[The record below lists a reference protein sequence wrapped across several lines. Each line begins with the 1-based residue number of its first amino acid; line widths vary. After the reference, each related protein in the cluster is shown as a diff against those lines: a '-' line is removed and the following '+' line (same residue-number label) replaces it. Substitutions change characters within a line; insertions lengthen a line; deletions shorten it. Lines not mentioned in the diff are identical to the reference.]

1 MTTTTMSRLPD
12 ERRTAPVQLLE
23 VETTANFKYL
33 SAVAVPYNDPAD
45 IGMFMEDFAPGSL
58 AKSIKE
64 AARSL
69 PLHVVHDDM
78 PMYAGMMF
86 ESWPIGVAHE
96 WDDDNNRLR
105 GVWKLDD
112 SVKAQR
118 AAQLAKPDDQGR
130 SMLGY
135 MSIRF
140 QPIRSAWTYAEDW
153 NPELGPAYKDRV
165 TRIEARLV
173 SVSIVST
180 PQYGNAAVEWVRSSE
195 PQRVREAA
203 GRQLDEWAAYLAQ
216 VKAGPM
222 AARKA

>member
-1 MTTTTMSRLPD
+1 MGRTTLPD
-12 ERRTAPVQLLE
+12 ERRTAPLQLLD
-23 VETTANFKYL
+23 VETTDSLKYL
-33 SAVAVPYNDPAD
+33 SAVAVPYGEAAD

-69 PLHVVHDDM
+69 PLHVFHDDM
-78 PMYAGMMF
+78 PMYAAMSF
-86 ESWPIGVAHE
+86 EGWPIGVAHE
-96 WDDDNNRLR
+96 WHDDSNALR

-153 NPELGPAYKDRV
+153 NPDLGPAYKDRV
-165 TRIEARLV
+165 TRTEARLV
-173 SVSIVST
+173 SVSLVST
-180 PQYGNAAVEWVRSSE
+180 PAYKSAGVEWVRSTE
-195 PQRVREAA
+195 PRRVPESSARE
-203 GRQLDEWAAYLAQ
+203 LDEWAAYLEQ
-216 VKAGPM
+216 VKAGPR
-222 AARKA
+222 AA

>member
-1 MTTTTMSRLPD
+1 MRIPD
-12 ERRTAPVQLLE
+12 ERRTAPVALLE
-23 VETTANFKYL
+23 VETSLNYI

-45 IGMFMEDFAPGSL
+45 IGMFTEDFAPGSM

-69 PLHVVHDDM
+69 PLHVFHDDM
-78 PMYAGMMF
+78 AAFSPMTI

-112 SVKAQR
+112 DVKAQR
-118 AAQLAKPDDQGR
+118 AARLAKPDEQGR

-140 QPIRSAWTYAEDW
+140 QPIRSQWTYAEDW
-153 NPELGPAYKDRV
+153 NPDLGSAYKDRV
-165 TRIEARLV
+165 TRLEARLV
-173 SVSIVST
+173 SVALVST
-180 PQYGNAAVEWVRSSE
+180 PQYQAAAVEWVRSAE
-195 PQRVREAA
+195 PQRKRESAA
-203 GRQLDEWAAYLAQ
+203 RELDEWAAYLQQ
-216 VKAGPM
+216 VKAGPL
-222 AARKA
+222 ASQKGITRR

>member
-1 MTTTTMSRLPD
+1 MSRLPD
-12 ERRTAPVQLLE
+12 ERRTAPLQLLE
-23 VETTANFKYL
+23 VETTDNLKYL
-33 SAVAVPYNDPAD
+33 SAVAVPYGEPAD

-69 PLHVVHDDM
+69 PLHVFHDDM
-78 PMYAGMMF
+78 PMYAPMAF

-112 SVKAQR
+112 SLKAQR
-118 AAQLAKPDDQGR
+118 AAQLARPDENGR

-140 QPIRSAWTYAEDW
+140 NPIRSSWTYAQDY
-153 NPELGPAYKDRV
+153 NPDLGPQYKDRV
-165 TRIEARLV
+165 TRLEARLV
-173 SVSIVST
+173 SVSLVST
-180 PQYGNAAVEWVRSSE
+180 PAYRSAEVEWVRSSE
-195 PQRVREAA
+195 PRRMVESSARE
-203 GRQLDEWAAYLAQ
+203 LDEWAAYLKQ
-216 VKAGPM
+216 VKAGPH
-222 AARKA
+222 AA